1 MSLSEMPIGLAL
13 ISCDTVIEDR
23 RSGKKSLIGLFGQLN
38 VRKLPY
44 IHPSM
49 SLFVSMTGGTGEHAC
64 EVLCSSAGQKNPV
77 FSVKGKIKFDHP
89 QQVIDMVF
97 QLQSIRFPQADT
109 YWIKVIV
116 DEVPLM
122 MRPLVVVQH
131 QKPAAPGEAKE
142 PPGEI
147 K

>member
-1 MSLSEMPIGLAL
+1 MSYSEMPIGLAL

-44 IHPSM
+44 VHPSL

-64 EVLCSSAGQKNPV
+64 EVLCSSTSLDHPV
-77 FSVKGKIKFDHP
+77 FSVKGKIKFEHP

-97 QLQSIRFPQADT
+97 QLQSIRFPLADT

-122 MRPLVVVQH
+122 MRPLSVVQH
-131 QKPAAPGEAKE
+131 QKPATEAGGDENLPGK
-142 PPGEI
+142 
-147 K
+147 

>member
-1 MSLSEMPIGLAL
+1 MSYSEMPIGLAL

-23 RSGKKSLIGLFGQLN
+23 RTNKKSLIGLFGQLN
-38 VRKLPY
+38 VRRFPY
-44 IHPSM
+44 VHPSL

-64 EVLCSSAGQKNPV
+64 EVLCSNDSLAKPL

-97 QLQSIRFPQADT
+97 QLQAIRFPLADT
-109 YWIKVIV
+109 YWIKVVV

-122 MRPLVVVQH
+122 MRPLVVVQL
-131 QKPAAPGEAKE
+131 QKPSEPAGGSKDLPGK
-142 PPGEI
+142 
-147 K
+147 